1 MGKFMGFHN
10 WFLVSTLC
18 LGIIFNFMVFQF
30 RRFDIAGWI
39 VIIWLILMIVE
50 FKLLELE
57 EEMWK
62 QRVFS

>member
-1 MGKFMGFHN
+1 MGFHN